1 VSHEKDL
8 ASQIE
13 KAEAELA
20 ALGQARE
27 QALAR
32 LAALR
37 AARTAAGESPQLR
50 LPIANDASAPRNGAE
65 KIRLFRAL
73 FRGRKDVFPKR
84 WENAKQE
91 RSGYA
96 PACANEWVRGV
107 CEKPKVRCGECPNQA
122 FIAVEDR
129 VIADHLGGKYTAG
142 VYPLLPDDT
151 CWFVVLDF
159 DEASWTDDV
168 AAFVETCR
176 GHTISPAVERSRS
189 GNGAH
194 VWFFFTAPIPARDA
208 RDMAS
213 FLLTETMRLRRG
225 LKLESYDRLFPSQ
238 DTLPQGGFGNL
249 IALPFQ
255 FHPRKLGHSLLV
267 DSRFE
272 AFPWEQQWQFLA
284 GIERIGDERARAL
297 AKEAVRTARVL
308 AIPLPSDEGE
318 EEDEAPWKPTRLA
331 VMATK
336 LPFSVPPEIKAV
348 LAQRL
353 FVEKAGLPTPLISRL
368 RRIAAF
374 QNPEFYKRQKLRLST
389 GRTPRIVVCA
399 EDLPKHLALPRAC
412 IDDVRSLL
420 EGNGSRLTC
429 DDQRD
434 RGRPVALTF
443 VGTLTD
449 EQQAAVQAMLAHD
462 LGVLVGPPG
471 AGKTVMGAAMVAA
484 RGVNT
489 LVLVH
494 RRPLLEQWVNQLA
507 LFLGIDPTEIG
518 RIGGGK
524 TRATGTLDVAMIQS
538 LVREGQVSEAVSDY
552 GQVVVDECHHVP
564 AVSFER
570 VLASVRAQFIVG
582 LTATPRRRDGHHP
595 IGTFQL
601 GPARHVIDAKAQ
613 AAMRPFEHRL
623 IVRETDL
630 VVAEEKP
637 SIQAIFRAVAGDR
650 ARGELVARD
659 VQLALEEGRWPIVL
673 TERKDH
679 LELLC
684 DLIRG
689 ICPQI
694 VVLRGGPGSGGR
706 ARSAAV
712 SLSGTR
718 SRVIVATGRYVGEGF
733 DDPTLDTL
741 FLAMPI
747 SWKGTVI
754 QYAGRIQRLHP
765 GKREVRIY
773 DYVDRNVPVLDRM
786 FRRRLAG
793 YRSIGYVVGEL
804 PPGYGEADDDW
815 ILGRG
820 WAGDM
825 DEDDA
830 DEIES
835 VASSGR

>member
-1 VSHEKDL
+1 MSREDEL
-8 ASQIE
+8 AAQIE

-20 ALGQARE
+20 SLGQARE

-32 LAALR
+32 LATLR
-37 AARTAAGESPQLR
+37 AAGSTTGAPPQLR
-50 LPIANDASAPRNGAE
+50 LPMANGARAPRTGAE
-65 KIRLFRAL
+65 KIRLFRSL
-73 FRGRKDVFPKR
+73 FRGRTDVFPKR
-84 WENAKQE
+84 WENAKQG

-122 FIAVEDR
+122 FIQVEDR

-142 VYPLLPDDT
+142 VYPLLRDDT
-151 CWFVVLDF
+151 CWFVALDF

-168 AAFVETCR
+168 AAFVETCG
-176 GHTISPAVERSRS
+176 GHALAPAVERSRS
-189 GNGAH
+189 GSGAH
-194 VWFFFTAPIPARDA
+194 VWFFFTTPVPARDA

-213 FLLTETMRLRRG
+213 FLLTETMRLRRE

-255 FHPRKLGHSLLV
+255 FLPRKDGHSLFV
-267 DSRFE
+267 NGRFE

-284 GIERIGDERARAL
+284 DIERVEDDRVRAL

-308 AIPLPSDEGE
+308 GVPQPPPDDED
-318 EEDEAPWKPTRLA
+318 DEPWKSEQSTA
-331 VMATK
+331 TATK
-336 LPFSVPPEIKAV
+336 LPFSVPPEVKAV

-353 FVEKAGLPTPLISRL
+353 FVEKAGLPPPLVSRL
-368 RRIAAF
+368 RRLAAF

-389 GRTPRIVVCA
+389 ARTPRIVVCA
-399 EDLPKHLALPRAC
+399 EDLPKYLALPRAC
-412 IDDVRSLL
+412 VDDVRSLL
-420 EGNGSRLTC
+420 EGNGSRLVC
-429 DDQRD
+429 DDQRN
-434 RGRPVALTF
+434 RGKPVALTF
-443 VGTLTD
+443 LGTLTS
-449 EQQAAVQAMLAHD
+449 EQERAVRAILAND
-462 LGVLVGPPG
+462 LGVLVAPPG
-471 AGKTVMGAAMVAA
+471 AGKTVMGASVIAA
-484 RGVNT
+484 RGINT

-494 RRPLLEQWVNQLA
+494 RSPLLEQWVNQLA
-507 LFLGIDPTEIG
+507 LFLGVDPNQIG

-524 TRATGTLDVAMIQS
+524 TRPNGMLDIAMIQS
-538 LVREGQVSEAVSDY
+538 LVRDGELSAVVGDY
-552 GQVVVDECHHVP
+552 GQIVVDECHHVP

-570 VLASVRAQFIVG
+570 VLASARAQFIVG

-595 IGTFQL
+595 IGTMQP
-601 GPARHVIDAKAQ
+601 GPVRHVIDAKAQ
-613 AAMRPFEHRL
+613 AALRPFEHRL
-623 IVRETDL
+623 IVRETSL
-630 VVAEEKP
+630 LVAEEKP
-637 SIQAIFRAVAGDR
+637 SIQTIYRAVAGDR

-659 VQLALEEGRWPIVL
+659 VELALAEGRWPIVL

-689 ICPQI
+689 VGSEV
-694 VVLRGGPGSGGR
+694 VVLCGGPGSGGR
-706 ARSAAV
+706 ARSAATT
-712 SLSGTR
+712 LSVTR

-754 QYAGRIQRLHP
+754 QYAGRIQRMHP

-793 YRSIGYVVGEL
+793 YRSIGYVEGEL
-804 PPGYGEADDDW
+804 PPGYEADDDW
-815 ILGRG
+815 TLGRG
-820 WAGDM
+820 WEYESD
-825 DEDDA
+825 DDDA
-830 DEIES
+830 
-835 VASSGR
+835 VSSQGE

>member
-1 VSHEKDL
+1 VSREDER
-8 ASQIE
+8 AVQIE

-20 ALGQARE
+20 ALGHARE
-27 QALAR
+27 QTLAR

-37 AARTAAGESPQLR
+37 ALGSTGGAPPQLR
-50 LPIANDASAPRNGAE
+50 LPLANGAPAPRTGAE
-65 KIRLFRAL
+65 KIRLFRTL
-73 FRGRKDVFPKR
+73 FRGRTDVFPKR
-84 WENAKQE
+84 WENAKQG

-129 VIADHLGGKYTAG
+129 VIADHLGGKHTAG
-142 VYPLLPDDT
+142 VYPLLSDDT
-151 CWFVVLDF
+151 CWFIAVDF
-159 DEASWTDDV
+159 DEASWKDDV
-168 AAFVETCR
+168 DAFVETCR
-176 GHTISPAVERSRS
+176 GHALSPAVERSRS

-194 VWFFFTAPIPARDA
+194 VWFFFSAPVPARDA

-213 FLLTETMRLRRG
+213 FLLTETMRLRRE

-255 FHPRKLGHSLLV
+255 FHPRKVGHSLFV
-267 DSRFE
+267 DGRFE

-284 GIERIGDERARAL
+284 DIERVGEERVRAL
-297 AKEAVRTARVL
+297 AREAVRTARVL
-308 AIPLPSDEGE
+308 GVPATPDA
-318 EEDEAPWKPTRLA
+318 EDENDEPWKPARSATA
-331 VMATK
+331 TTK
-336 LPFSVPPEIKAV
+336 LPFLVPPEVKAV

-353 FVEKAGLPTPLISRL
+353 FIDKEGLPSALVSRL
-368 RRIAAF
+368 RRLAAF

-389 GRTPRIVVCA
+389 ARTPRIVVCA

-412 IDDVRSLL
+412 VGDVRSLL
-420 EGNGSRLTC
+420 EDNGSRLEC
-429 DDQRD
+429 DDQRN
-434 RGRPVALTF
+434 RGRRLALVFQGTF
-443 VGTLTD
+443 TP
-449 EQQAAVQAMLAHD
+449 EQEAAVQAMLPHD
-462 LGVLVGPPG
+462 LGVLVAPPG
-471 AGKTVMGAAMVAA
+471 SGKTVMGANLVAA

-507 LFLGIDPTEIG
+507 LFLGVEPAEIG

-524 TRATGTLDVAMIQS
+524 SRATGTLDVAMIQS
-538 LVREGQVSEAVSDY
+538 LVRDGQVSEAVGDY
-552 GQVVVDECHHVP
+552 GQVIVDECHHVP

-570 VLASVRAQFIVG
+570 VLASARAQFIVG

-595 IGTFQL
+595 IGAMQL
-601 GPARHVIDAKAQ
+601 GPVRHVISAKAQ
-613 AAMRPFEHRL
+613 AATRPFEHKL
-623 IVRETDL
+623 IVRETEL
-630 VVAEEKP
+630 AVAEENP
-637 SIQAIFRAVAGDR
+637 AIHMIYRTVAGDR
-650 ARGELVARD
+650 ARGELIARD
-659 VQLALEEGRWPIVL
+659 VGLALDEGRCPIVL

-679 LELLC
+679 LELLA
-684 DLIRG
+684 DLIG
-689 ICPQI
+689 GVCPR
-694 VVLRGGPGSGGR
+694 VAVLRGGPGSVRR
-706 ARSAAV
+706 ARSATT
-712 SLSGTR
+712 SLSGAGP
-718 SRVIVATGRYVGEGF
+718 RVIVATGRYVGEGF
-733 DDPTLDTL
+733 DDPALDTL

-773 DYVDRNVPVLDRM
+773 DYVDRNVPVLERM

-793 YRSIGYVVGEL
+793 YRSIGYVEADL

-815 ILGRG
+815 TLGRG
-820 WAGDM
+820 WVDDL
-825 DEDDA
+825 DED
-830 DEIES
+830 EVGEVTS
-835 VASSGR
+835 EKR

>member
-1 VSHEKDL
+1 VSTDDDL
-8 ASQIE
+8 AARIE

-27 QALAR
+27 RAVER

-37 AARTAAGESPQLR
+37 AAGSTPSAPPQLR
-50 LPIANDASAPRNGAE
+50 LPIATGPSAPRTGAE
-65 KIRLFRAL
+65 KVRLFRSL
-73 FRGRKDVFPKR
+73 FRGRTDVFPKR

-122 FIAVEDR
+122 FITVDDG
-129 VIADHLGGKYTAG
+129 VIADHLSGKYTAG
-142 VYPLLPDDT
+142 VYPLLDDDS
-151 CWFVVLDF
+151 CWFVALDF
-159 DEASWTDDV
+159 DEAAWMDDV

-176 GHTISPAVERSRS
+176 THALSPAVERSRS

-194 VWFFFTAPIPARDA
+194 AWFFFTAPVPARDA

-213 FLLTETMRLRRG
+213 FLLTETMRLRRE

-238 DTLPQGGFGNL
+238 DTLPKGGFGNL

-255 FHPRKLGHSLLV
+255 FHPRKLGHTLFV
-267 DSRFE
+267 DDRFE
-272 AFPWEQQWQFLA
+272 AFPWAQQWQFLA
-284 GIERIGDERARAL
+284 GIERVDADRVQGMAR
-297 AKEAVRTARVL
+297 EAVRTGHVL
-308 AIPLPSDEGE
+308 GVPQASLDD
-318 EEDEAPWKPTRLA
+318 EEDEEPWKPKPPPAPTPR
-331 VMATK
+331 
-336 LPFSVPPEIKAV
+336 LPFAIPAEVKAV

-353 FVEKAGLPTPLISRL
+353 FVEKADLPAPLVSRL
-368 RRIAAF
+368 RRLAAF

-389 GRTPRIVVCA
+389 ARTPRIVVCA
-399 EDLPKHLALPRAC
+399 EDLPRHLALPRAC
-412 IDDVRSLL
+412 VDDVRHLL
-420 EGNGSRLTC
+420 EANGSHLAC

-434 RGRPVALTF
+434 RGKAINPTF
-443 VGTLTD
+443 RGTLTA
-449 EQQAAVQAMLAHD
+449 EQEAAVREMLPHE
-462 LGVLVGPPG
+462 LGVLVAPPG
-471 AGKTVMGAAMVAA
+471 AGKTVMGAAMIAA
-484 RGVNT
+484 RGINT

-507 LFLGIDPTEIG
+507 LFLGVDPHQIG
-518 RIGGGK
+518 RVGGGK
-524 TRATGTLDVAMIQS
+524 NNPNGMLDVAMIQS
-538 LVREGQVSEAVSDY
+538 LVREGEVSAVVGNY

-570 VLASVRAQFIVG
+570 VLASARARFVVG

-595 IGTFQL
+595 IATMQL
-601 GPARHVIDAKAQ
+601 GPVRHAINAKVQ
-613 AAMRPFEHRL
+613 AALRPFEHKL
-623 IVRETDL
+623 IVRETSL
-630 VVAEEKP
+630 TVPGENP
-637 SIQAIFRAVAGDR
+637 PIQTVYRTVAGDR
-650 ARGELVARD
+650 ARGELIARD
-659 VQLALEEGRWPIVL
+659 VELALAEGRWPIVL

-679 LELLC
+679 LDLLC

-689 ICPQI
+689 ISPEV
-694 VVLRGGPGSGGR
+694 VVLRGGPGSRGR
-706 ARSAAV
+706 ARSA
-712 SLSGTR
+712 STTLSGTR
-718 SRVIVATGRYVGEGF
+718 PRVVVATGRYVGEGF
-733 DDPTLDTL
+733 DDPILDTL

-773 DYVDRNVPVLDRM
+773 DYVDRNVPMLDRM

-793 YRSIGYVVGEL
+793 YRSIGYVEGEL
-804 PPGYGEADDDW
+804 PPGYEADDDW

-820 WAGDM
+820 W
-825 DEDDA
+825 EDDLEG
-830 DEIES
+830 DDTNEGS
-835 VASSGR
+835 T

>member
-1 VSHEKDL
+1 VSREDEL
-8 ASQIE
+8 AAQIE
-13 KAEAELA
+13 KAESELA
-20 ALGQARE
+20 ALAQARE
-27 QALAR
+27 QAVAR

-37 AARTAAGESPQLR
+37 SAGPATTAQPQLR
-50 LPIANDASAPRNGAE
+50 LPIANGAVAPRTGAE
-65 KIRLFRAL
+65 KIRLFRSL
-73 FRGRKDVFPKR
+73 FRGRTDVFPKR

-122 FIAVEDR
+122 FLAVEDR

-142 VYPLLPDDT
+142 VYPLLRDDT
-151 CWFVVLDF
+151 CWLVALDF
-159 DEASWTDDV
+159 DEASWADDV

-176 GHTISPAVERSRS
+176 GHALAPAVERSRS
-189 GNGAH
+189 GKGAH
-194 VWFFFTAPIPARDA
+194 VWFFFAEPVVARDA

-213 FLLTETMRLRRG
+213 FLLTETMRLRRE

-255 FHPRKLGHSLLV
+255 FHPRKLGHSMFV

-272 AFPWEQQWQFLA
+272 ALPWDEQWQFLA
-284 GIERIGDERARAL
+284 GIERLEGDRVRAL
-297 AKEAVRTARVL
+297 AKEAVRTGRVL
-308 AIPLPSDEGE
+308 GVPQPTPNDD
-318 EEDEAPWKPTRLA
+318 EEDDSPWKPTPPA
-331 VMATK
+331 TTATK
-336 LPFSVPPEIKAV
+336 LPFAVPPEVKAV

-353 FVEKAGLPTPLISRL
+353 FLERADLPTPLVSRL

-389 GRTPRIVVCA
+389 ARTPRIIVCA
-399 EDLPKHLALPRAC
+399 EDLPKHIALPRAC
-412 IDDVRSLL
+412 IDDVRTLL
-420 EGNGSRLTC
+420 EFNDSRLVC
-429 DDQRD
+429 DDQRN
-434 RGRPVALTF
+434 RGKPVAHTF
-443 VGTLTD
+443 RGTLVS
-449 EQQAAVQAMLAHD
+449 EQETAVQAMLTHD
-462 LGVLVGPPG
+462 LGVLVAPPG
-471 AGKTVMGAAMVAA
+471 AGKTVMGASIVAA
-484 RGVNT
+484 RGTNT

-494 RRPLLEQWVNQLA
+494 RRPLLDQWANQLA
-507 LFLGIDPTEIG
+507 LFLGIDPNQIG

-524 TRATGTLDVAMIQS
+524 THPNGMLDVAMIQS
-538 LVREGQVSEAVSDY
+538 LVRNSEVSPAVGDY
-552 GQVVVDECHHVP
+552 GQVIVDECHHVP

-570 VLASVRAQFIVG
+570 VLASARARFVVG

-595 IGTFQL
+595 IGAMQL
-601 GPARHVIDAKAQ
+601 GPVRHVINAKAQ
-613 AAMRPFEHRL
+613 AAMRPFEHKL
-623 IVRETDL
+623 IVRETSFTI
-630 VVAEEKP
+630 AKETP
-637 SIQAIFRAVAGDR
+637 SIQTIYKALAGDR
-650 ARGELVARD
+650 VRGELIARD
-659 VQLALEEGRWPIVL
+659 VELALAEGRWPIVL

-689 ICPQI
+689 ISPEV
-694 VVLRGGPGSGGR
+694 VVLRGGPGSGAR
-706 ARSAAV
+706 ARAAATT
-712 SLSGTR
+712 LSGTR

-747 SWKGTVI
+747 SWKGTLI

-773 DYVDRNVPVLDRM
+773 DYVDRNVPMLDRM

-793 YRSIGYVVGEL
+793 YRSIGYIEGEL
-804 PPGYGEADDDW
+804 PFGYEADDDW
-815 ILGRG
+815 TLGRG
-820 WAGDM
+820 WDDGVDESDAG
-825 DEDDA
+825 EVPSQG
-830 DEIES
+830 E
-835 VASSGR
+835 

>member
-1 VSHEKDL
+1 VSREEEL
-8 ASQIE
+8 AAQIE
-13 KAEAELA
+13 KAESELA
-20 ALGQARE
+20 ALAQARE
-27 QALAR
+27 QAIAR

-37 AARTAAGESPQLR
+37 SVGPGTSAPPQLR
-50 LPIANDASAPRNGAE
+50 LPIANGAPAPRTGAE
-65 KIRLFRAL
+65 KIRLFRSL
-73 FRGRKDVFPKR
+73 FCGRTDVFPKR
-84 WENAKQE
+84 WENARQE

-96 PACANEWVRGV
+96 PACANEWVRGI

-122 FIAVEDR
+122 FLEVEDR

-142 VYPLLPDDT
+142 VYPLLRDDT
-151 CWFVVLDF
+151 CWFVALDF

-176 GHTISPAVERSRS
+176 GHALAPAVERSRS
-189 GNGAH
+189 GKGAH
-194 VWFFFTAPIPARDA
+194 VWFFFAEPVPARDA

-213 FLLTETMRLRRG
+213 FLLTETMRLRRE

-255 FHPRKLGHSLLV
+255 FHPRKLGHSLFV
-267 DSRFE
+267 DPRFE

-284 GIERIGDERARAL
+284 DIERLEGDRVRAL
-297 AKEAVRTARVL
+297 AKEAVRTGRVL
-308 AIPLPSDEGE
+308 GVSQVTPDD
-318 EEDEAPWKPTRLA
+318 EEDDAPWKPPRPATP
-331 VMATK
+331 ATK
-336 LPFSVPPEIKAV
+336 LPFAVPPEVKAV

-353 FVEKAGLPTPLISRL
+353 FVEKEGLPTPLVSRL

-389 GRTPRIVVCA
+389 ARTPRIIGCA

-412 IDDVRSLL
+412 VDDVRILL
-420 EGNGSRLTC
+420 EFNDSRLVC
-429 DDQRD
+429 DDQRN
-434 RGRPVALTF
+434 RGRSIALTF
-443 VGTLTD
+443 QGTLIP
-449 EQQAAVQAMLAHD
+449 EQKAAVRAMLQHD
-462 LGVLVGPPG
+462 LGVLVAPPG
-471 AGKTVMGAAMVAA
+471 AGKTVMGASLVAA
-484 RGVNT
+484 RGINT

-507 LFLGIDPTEIG
+507 LFLGIDPNQIG

-524 TRATGTLDVAMIQS
+524 TRPNGTLDVAMIQS
-538 LVREGQVSEAVSDY
+538 LVRNGEVSAAVGDY

-570 VLASVRAQFIVG
+570 VLASARAQFVVG

-595 IGTFQL
+595 IGAMQL
-601 GPARHVIDAKAQ
+601 GPVRHVINAKAQ
-613 AAMRPFEHRL
+613 AAMRPFEHKL
-623 IVRETDL
+623 IVRETSFT
-630 VVAEEKP
+630 VAEETP
-637 SIQAIFRAVAGDR
+637 SIQTIYKAVAGDR
-650 ARGELVARD
+650 TRGELIARD
-659 VQLALEEGRWPIVL
+659 VELALADGRWPIVL

-684 DLIRG
+684 DLIRC
-689 ICPQI
+689 ISPEV

-706 ARSAAV
+706 ARAAATT
-712 SLSGTR
+712 LSGTR
-718 SRVIVATGRYVGEGF
+718 PRVIVATGRYVGEGF

-773 DYVDRNVPVLDRM
+773 DYVDRNVPMLERM

-793 YRSIGYVVGEL
+793 YRSIGYVEGEL
-804 PPGYGEADDDW
+804 PLGYEADDDW
-815 ILGRG
+815 TLGRG
-820 WAGDM
+820 WDDEVDQNEAG
-825 DEDDA
+825 ELQG
-830 DEIES
+830 E
-835 VASSGR
+835 